1 MKRIKIGKKRKRRK
15 PYFVRPEQKRRKS
28 ERKLF
33 GKLMRGAVLCLSNGL
48 ELLQEIKGYTTGQL
62 NYLLQDLM

>member
-1 MKRIKIGKKRKRRK
+1 MKRIKIGKKRKRRR

-48 ELLQEIKGYTTGQL
+48 QL
-62 NYLLQDLM
+62 NLKKVKNDKKRYEWVDWT

>member
-1 MKRIKIGKKRKRRK
+1 MKRIKIGKKRKRRR

-48 ELLQEIKGYTTGQL
+48 QL
-62 NYLLQDLM
+62 SLKKVKNDKNRYEWVDWT

>member
-48 ELLQEIKGYTTGQL
+48 QL
-62 NYLLQDLM
+62 SLKKVKNDKKRYEWVDWT